1 MRLTYNER
9 NTRNIPF
16 TWRWTQTLNGKVVHC
31 MKYLGIGDEVDLMS
45 ISFLASERS
54 LDFILDALANK
65 IESTNFFAPL

>member
-1 MRLTYNER
+1 
-9 NTRNIPF
+9 
-16 TWRWTQTLNGKVVHC
+16 